1 MQWASAKKIGIL
13 IVVSLYSFL
22 GNSALLGP
30 SVYLVN
36 FAMEFNIDVNKASG
50 LVSYPNLAY
59 GFGKNFRLS
68 MRDDVMILTLGCSR
82 VTAPRTTISQ
92 DR

>member
-1 MQWASAKKIGIL
+1 M
-13 IVVSLYSFL
+13 VSLYSFL

-36 FAMEFNIDVNKASG
+36 FAMEFKIDVNKASG

-59 GFGKNFRLS
+59 GFGKN
-68 MRDDVMILTLGCSR
+68 
-82 VTAPRTTISQ
+82 Q
-92 DR
+92 